1 MNKVNLD
8 LLKLIKK
15 NAIHNQREL
24 ADLSGYSLGLVNREI
39 KKLRE
44 LKLVDEEF
52 RMTSKAKT
60 LFKKNKPKKGITLI
74 ALVITI
80 IILLLLAAVTIQIA
94 LGDNRTYS

>member
-44 LKLVDEEF
+44 LKQ
-52 RMTSKAKT
+52 K
-60 LFKKNKPKKGITLI
+60 
-74 ALVITI
+74 
-80 IILLLLAAVTIQIA
+80 QI
-94 LGDNRTYS
+94 R

>member
-1 MNKVNLD
+1 M
-8 LLKLIKK
+8 

-60 LFKKNKPKKGITLI
+60 
-74 ALVITI
+74 
-80 IILLLLAAVTIQIA
+80 
-94 LGDNRTYS
+94 